1 MNCWVANI
9 TLTYREGQVAQLGQV
24 YIHGGKICFLI
35 LSDTLKNVPML
46 KSIKNKN
53 QGSEAG
59 RGKAA
64 ILKPQ
69 LAARHGMGERS

>member
-9 TLTYREGQVAQLGQV
+9 TLTYREGQV
-24 YIHGGKICFLI
+24 IRFLI
-35 LSDTLKNVPML
+35 LSDMLKNVSML

-69 LAARHGMGERS
+69 LAARHGMGYGNIL